1 MVLFMVMPSNM
12 EEFEEQLDIF
22 HKKGFKLEEK
32 NNQLRA
38 KRDKTIVYL
47 MRQY

>member
-32 NNQLRA
+32 NNQFVAR
-38 KRDKTIVYL
+38 KHKTIVYL
-47 MRQY
+47 TK